1 MPHYGTAVILA
12 LYSTDFER
20 AYSLKQ
26 LCHRGCHVKINIAL
40 CNIVGLIDYSQQRQ
54 MYQRPVNI
62 GLARLCNVFGFGVL
76 PPARIMLCNKCTVGL
91 FVPDGA
97 FCIISHLYPPHRP
110 EIKVSGGGLDQLIG
124 DSSLSGRITYRIIS
138 DLFGGYLFI
147 RLCGVHDLCTSTAGF
162 GKADLVGLG
171 KAQTVEIFRCT
182 LRKIRII
189 RFGNL
194 IAMKISSVKRVI
206 SISHSLHL
214 RFACRILY
222 RNCIDDFLNDCVLLA
237 CRPEVNAK
245 FGGISF

>member
-1 MPHYGTAVILA
+1 MAYADYTFYTADFHGNKI
-12 LYSTDFER
+12 SETDYPYFAER
-20 AYSLKQ
+20 ASEY
-26 LCHRGCHVKINIAL
+26 
-40 CNIVGLIDYSQQRQ
+40 
-54 MYQRPVNI
+54 
-62 GLARLCNVFGFGVL
+62 
-76 PPARIMLCNKCTVGL
+76 
-91 FVPDGA
+91 
-97 FCIISHLYPPHRP
+97 
-110 EIKVSGGGLDQLIG
+110 LD
-124 DSSLSGRITYRIIS
+124 SLSGRITYRIIS